1 MIHEILPV
9 GLLQCNCSIVGD
21 ESSGEA
27 IVIDPGD
34 EIERVQEILT
44 RHNLKA
50 KYIVATHA
58 HIDHVGGIE
67 KLQRATGAT
76 VLMHRDDLPLYQNMA
91 IQAALLGVR
100 APGAVKVDDLLKLG
114 DVLRWG
120 SLALEVMHTPG
131 HSPDHVAFWHES
143 SRTLFSGDLIVLG
156 SSVMIHSSGGGDLA
170 QYLSSLARL
179 QALHP
184 KRLLPAHGPSIDD
197 PSRALAGYIE
207 HRLQRER
214 QVLAALSAGHSTV
227 QAIAESIYDG
237 LAPALMPAA
246 QENVRAHLEKLK
258 AEGRASYANERWGL

>member
-21 ESSGEA
+21 EASGEA

-100 APGAVKVDDLLKLG
+100 APGVVKVDDLLKPG

-120 SLALEVMHTPG
+120 NLVLEVMHTPG
-131 HSPDHVAFWHES
+131 HSPGSVSLHLPGENQRIFSGV
-143 SRTLFSGDLIVLG
+143 TLFQGSIGRTDLW
-156 SSVMIHSSGGGDLA
+156 GGDYKQILR
-170 QYLSSLARL
+170 SIRNT
-179 QALHP
+179 
-184 KRLLPAHGPSIDD
+184 LLPFPDQTPVYPGHGQPTTIGEERESN
-197 PSRALAGYIE
+197 PF
-207 HRLQRER
+207 LQ
-214 QVLAALSAGHSTV
+214 
-227 QAIAESIYDG
+227 G
-237 LAPALMPAA
+237 L
-246 QENVRAHLEKLK
+246 
-258 AEGRASYANERWGL
+258 